1 MISDTATPAHSD
13 AATIVLKCVNAI
25 NAEDFDTA
33 RTCAADNMK
42 FEGVLGSRDGAGAYF
57 DDMRKMKL
65 KYDVIRVFANA
76 DDVCLLYDL
85 HMDGMV
91 IFGCGW
97 YHVTDGKIDSLKVLF
112 DPRKVV
118 EQKGQ

>member
-1 MISDTATPAHSD
+1 MTNKE
-13 AATIVLKCVNAI
+13 IVLACVNAI

-33 RTCAADNMK
+33 RTYVTGAMQFK
-42 FEGVLGSRDGAGAYF
+42 GVLSARDGGDAYF

-65 KYDVIRVFANA
+65 KYNVLRAFKDG

-85 HMDGMV
+85 TMSGLS

-97 YHVTDGKIDSLKVLF
+97 YHLSDGKIDELKVLF
-112 DPRKVV
+112 DPRPVL
-118 EQKGQ
+118 EQKK